1 MSVQDSAVVSA
12 SPKRAG
18 QPGRSSCFRVVA
30 PLARIGSIALG
41 SAQLAPFGTQWAANG
56 NALSRSA
63 PYSSLNLGDVIDTAV
78 ANALATMLGGVSV
91 VKASQKKKTQLY
103 PPEPDCVE
111 TAPVTVVGGIRKQNY
126 DVVYRPDGVR
136 FAFDSKTLNDIK
148 SVGKNWQNMVNDLAT
163 EAATIHTRFPMA
175 VVAFLVLI
183 PEPAVGNALD
193 ALTWRL
199 DGLAARADE
208 HGPDHVAEAMCLAFW
223 DPATGN
229 ISKTI
234 PDPKA
239 HPNVRFENFGAQI
252 EEAYRLRYA
261 GSPPH

>member
-1 MSVQDSAVVSA
+1 MPSLPLGPSV
-12 SPKRAG
+12 
-18 QPGRSSCFRVVA
+18 
-30 PLARIGSIALG
+30 
-41 SAQLAPFGTQWAANG
+41 LAPFGAQWTANG
-56 NALSRSA
+56 GALSRSA
-63 PYSSLNLGDVIDTAV
+63 PNSSLQLGDAIDAV
-78 ANALATMLGGVSV
+78 VAQALSAMLGGIPVK
-91 VKASQKKKTQLY
+91 KASAKKATQLY
-103 PPEPDCVE
+103 PPMPDCVE

-136 FAFDSKTLNDIK
+136 FAFDSKTLNDAK

-183 PEPAVGNALD
+183 PEPAVGGALD

-199 DGLAARADE
+199 DGLGARADE
-208 HGPDHVAEAMCLAFW
+208 HAPAHVAEAMCFAVW
-223 DPATGN
+223 DPSSGAVSATTPDPATH
-229 ISKTI
+229 
-234 PDPKA
+234 PDL
-239 HPNVRFENFGAQI
+239 RIENFSKQI